1 MKVDVEDRSGVHVV
15 RLTGET
21 LEDEDSALV
30 ETVTTLLEDRG
41 ARIVIDLSA
50 VKFINSTG
58 LGSLVTLTAQA
69 NQRESQVVLAAP
81 SAFVAGVLETTQ
93 LDRFF
98 RVNPSVEAA
107 IAGLL

>member
-1 MKVDVEDRSGVHVV
+1 MEI
-15 RLTGET
+15 E
-21 LEDEDSALV
+21 
-30 ETVTTLLEDRG
+30 LL
-41 ARIVIDLSA
+41 
-50 VKFINSTG
+50 
-58 LGSLVTLTAQA
+58 TLTAQA